1 METMQIGMLLI
12 LFAVVLSIADFTLRC
27 LAQFCSHLSRLSL
40 LCSSCY

>member
-27 LAQFCSHLSRLSL
+27 LAPFSSHLSLSP
-40 LCSSCY
+40 LCSSYY